1 MKKKLKPTPKPSTDL
16 VWVDVALT
24 SSPSDALAYGF
35 MSPDLV
41 PIINRLIG
49 GSRHS
54 RYGGYHSIVMGG
66 ICFEEVS
73 ETQRKAFLRMNT
85 TKWEEVA
92 HKNKKGN

>member
-1 MKKKLKPTPKPSTDL
+1 MKSKTTKAKKVTTEL

-41 PIINRLIG
+41 PIINRLLNG
-49 GSRHS
+49 GWHS
-54 RYGGYHSIVMGG
+54 LVIGG

-73 ETQRKAFLRMNT
+73 ETQKKAFLQMNA
-85 TKWEEVA
+85 TKWEEQS
-92 HKNKKGN
+92 